1 MSIRSDLPII
11 FVTHE
16 FFPRR
21 GGIATFTEEIARG
34 AAANGREVEVWA
46 PHSDSISGRDFPFA
60 VRQLPLKGSQDPICQ
75 FQLAREW
82 VGCREKIRRS
92 IVCLTDP
99 GPILAMRYLQFF
111 SALAPARLVLSF
123 HGSEIIKFG
132 SNRYSK
138 FLIARIIEKS
148 HRIGVLSSYSQN
160 LLSRY
165 FPESKGKVRVTPGA
179 LRSSFRIPEE
189 KQKRT
194 GGDLVILTV
203 GRLHPRKGQAET
215 MEALAA
221 LPQSIREQIEFW
233 IVGTGTK
240 YGYGESL
247 KRQASQSGFR
257 VKFFGK
263 VSDEKLQR
271 LYSKADI
278 FSMTSINFRKSVEG
292 FGLVYLEAAAHG
304 LPIIANRVGGVA
316 EAVSHMENGILVK
329 PHDKPSLVSAF
340 RQLIQDSALREKM
353 GRSGRS
359 LAQRNTWEET
369 AKRLF
374 EGLETD
380 Q

>member
-16 FFPRR
+16 FFPKR

-34 AAANGREVEVWA
+34 AAANGKTVEVWA
-46 PHSDSISGRDFPFA
+46 PKSPAISSRDFPFD
-60 VRQLPLKGSQDPICQ
+60 VRELCLKGSQDLTCQ

-82 VGCREKIRRS
+82 MGCREKIRDS

-111 SALAPARLVLSF
+111 SSLAPARLVLSF

-132 SNRYSK
+132 SSRYSK
-138 FLIARIIEKS
+138 LLIKKLIEKAD
-148 HRIGVLSSYSQN
+148 RITVLSKYSQS
-160 LLSRY
+160 LLERY
-165 FPESKGKVRVTPGA
+165 FPESNDKVRVTPGA
-179 LRSSFRIPEE
+179 LRSNFRIPEE
-189 KQKRT
+189 KKT
-194 GGDLVILTV
+194 KPHGNLVILTV

-221 LPQSIREQIEFW
+221 LPQSLREQIELW
-233 IVGTGTK
+233 IVGAGKK
-240 YGYGESL
+240 YGYGEIL
-247 KRQASQSGFR
+247 KRQAGESGFK

-316 EAVSHMENGILVK
+316 EAVSHKKNGILVK
-329 PHDKPSLVSAF
+329 PHDKQGLVSAF
-340 RQLIQDSALREKM
+340 RQLIDDPALREKM
-353 GRSGRS
+353 GRYGRTW
-359 LAQRNTWEET
+359 AQRHNWEDT
-369 AKRLF
+369 ARRLF
-374 EGLETD
+374 DGLETE